1 MVDAAPGGKMG
12 GMNERPESGGGGM
25 EGNQGAGA
33 GPAVTGG
40 EPVTTRRTSRRL
52 TRRLDQRV
60 VAGVAAGLGEYFEL
74 DPVLFRVGFVVA
86 TFLGGAGIL
95 IYVLAWWLI
104 PASAMSPES
113 ASQWHEPLSE
123 RVLRAFRL
131 PPGWIGILILVVG
144 AAILASQL
152 GVWRPDVVW
161 GLALIGLGGLLFRRA
176 TEEPTAES
184 PTVPR
189 TGPASEAGTEA
200 SVIPVASP
208 RRVAARRQRRRERS
222 PLGWITLGAILLVVG
237 VVATLD
243 NANVFHLAIDQFLA
257 LALAILGIGL
267 LVGAWWGRARWLI
280 FIGILLVPF
289 VLVATLI
296 DVPLTGGFG
305 GRFYRPRVT
314 QDLKPTYRL
323 TAGQMVLDL
332 RSLEPGSGPVA
343 LDATAVAGLI
353 RIYIPSDALVHIRAR
368 TGAGDVLLLRQ
379 HFDGLKVDVVRTI
392 GPVAASREIDLD
404 IETSFGQVV
413 VQQ

>member
-1 MVDAAPGGKMG
+1 MMA
-12 GMNERPESGGGGM
+12 GMNDGPESGGEGM
-25 EGNQGAGA
+25 EGNQGIGTSS
-33 GPAVTGG
+33 PITGG
-40 EPVTTRRTSRRL
+40 EPVATRRTSRRL

-104 PASAMSPES
+104 PPSAMPAES
-113 ASQWHEPLSE
+113 ASQPHEPLSE

-161 GLALIGLGGLLFRRA
+161 GLALIGLGVLLFRRA
-176 TEEPTAES
+176 TEESTAEIPTA
-184 PTVPR
+184 PL
-189 TGPASEAGTEA
+189 TGPASDAASEA
-200 SVIPVASP
+200 SVFPVQSP
-208 RRVAARRQRRRERS
+208 HMAATRQPRRRERS
-222 PLGWITLGAILLVVG
+222 PLGWITLGAVLLVVG
-237 VVATLD
+237 IVATLD
-243 NANVFHLAIDQFLA
+243 NANAFHLAIDQFLA
-257 LALAILGIGL
+257 LPLAILGVGL
-267 LVGAWWGRARWLI
+267 VVGAWWGRARWLI
-280 FIGILLVPF
+280 FIGILLIPF

-305 GRFYRPRVT
+305 GRSYRPRVT
-314 QDLKPTYRL
+314 QDLKPAYRL
-323 TAGQMVLDL
+323 TAGQLVLDL
-332 RSLEPGSGPVA
+332 RGLEPGSEPVA

-368 TGAGDVLLLRQ
+368 AGAGDVLLFGQ

-392 GPVAASREIDLD
+392 GPAAATREIDLD
-404 IETSFGQVV
+404 IEASFGQVV